1 MHPGLY
7 HIFNQFTISQYL
19 QYRPKDH
26 SIWPF
31 LPGRDLWMS
40 GVMTLGQHKTHVA
53 TLSEHLLFM
62 NRTSFTNKTMKCKNP
77 LKGEFYIR
85 IFSPLFSKTWR
96 KLYESHHIEFFEQQ
110 HREIN
115 LMHFNFRRE
124 TKSFNTWYNYRK
136 MLKGKGRGELPKD

>member
-53 TLSEHLLFM
+53 ILSEHLLFM
-62 NRTSFTNKTMKCKNP
+62 NRTSFTNKTMKCKNL

-85 IFSPLFSKTWR
+85 IFFSFIFKDLEETVWITSYRVLWTTTPRNKSYALQFPKRNKIFQHMIQLQENVKR
-96 KLYESHHIEFFEQQ
+96 K
-110 HREIN
+110 RE
-115 LMHFNFRRE
+115 
-124 TKSFNTWYNYRK
+124 
-136 MLKGKGRGELPKD
+136 GRIA